1 MIFKKEEFKILFTFL
16 QDIVKDIRFRQE
28 GDTIEVDTDLSPEE
42 WYALGKK
49 VGKFQALG
57 DPKEKAKLEITSIPK
72 KKFIRPVWLKSYY
85 ILAIALFILLYS
97 LCNTQSMTNEFQN
110 FTEKSIKEVKSSL
123 DKKSL
128 NDTIT
133 PVSFKQKTN

>member
-16 QDIVKDIRFRQE
+16 QDIVKDIHFRQE

-49 VGKFQALG
+49 VGKFQASG
-57 DPKEKAKLEITSIPK
+57 NTKEKAQLDLPK

-97 LCNTQSMTNEFQN
+97 LCNTQNMTNEFQN
-110 FTEKSIKEVKSSL
+110 LAEKSIKEVKSSL

-128 NDTIT
+128 NDTTT
-133 PVSFKQKTN
+133 PVSFKQKNELK